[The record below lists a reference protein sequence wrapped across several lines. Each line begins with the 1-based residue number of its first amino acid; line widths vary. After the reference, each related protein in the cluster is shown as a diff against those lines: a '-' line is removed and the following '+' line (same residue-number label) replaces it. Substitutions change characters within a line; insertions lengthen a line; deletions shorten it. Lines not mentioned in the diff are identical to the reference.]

1 MSEPW
6 RPLFD
11 EYWAN
16 RPGAPFGHNPQRVF
30 EAGFLAGI
38 AEGAAVAKCDCKHE
52 EVTTNSELIV
62 EGERW
67 LKYLKADNDLV
78 TTFIA
83 DAVRAL
89 KRCRCAITLGADT
102 S

>member
-6 RPLFD
+6 RSLFD

-30 EAGFLAGI
+30 EAGFVAGM
-38 AEGAAVAKCDCKHE
+38 AEGVNCTEIPDSS
-52 EVTTNSELIV
+52 TTNSELIV

-67 LKYLKADNDLV
+67 LKYLEADNDIV

-83 DAVRAL
+83 DAVQAL
-89 KRCRCAITLGADT
+89 KRCRCAIASEADT
-102 S
+102 T

>member
-1 MSEPW
+1 MSEPC

-16 RPGAPFGHNPQRVF
+16 RPGAPYGHNPQRVF
-30 EAGFLAGI
+30 EAGFLAGL
-38 AEGAAVAKCDCKHE
+38 AEGVNCTEIPDSS
-52 EVTTNSELIV
+52 TLIV

-67 LKYLKADNDLV
+67 LKYLEVDNDIV
-78 TTFIA
+78 TTFIG
-83 DAVRAL
+83 DAVEAL
-89 KRCRCAITLGADT
+89 KRCRCAISSEADT

>member
-1 MSEPW
+1 MSELW

-16 RPGAPFGHNPQRVF
+16 RPGAPYDHNAQKVF
-30 EAGFLAGI
+30 EAGFIAGI
-38 AEGAAVAKCDCKHE
+38 AERVSVAKCDCKHWE
-52 EVTTNSELIV
+52 ATINSELIV

-67 LKYLKADNDLV
+67 LKYLAPDARM
-78 TTFIA
+78 TPFIT
-83 DAVRAL
+83 DAVQAL
-89 KRCRCAITLGADT
+89 KRCRCAITSEADT